1 MIELQNLTAGYREH
15 AVLEH
20 VDLCFPEGNVTV
32 LLGPNGCG
40 KSTLLKTALGLLPP
54 LEGQILYD
62 GTPLSELAPVQVA
75 RRAAYMAQSRGI
87 PNIEA
92 RRMVLHGRFPYLPF
106 PRRYRKSDHEAVD
119 RALQQADALELA
131 HCRME
136 ELSGGQRQKIYLAMA
151 LAQQTKT
158 IFMDEPTTW
167 LDVRHQMEVMRT
179 AKDLA
184 AAGKAVVLV
193 SHDLCLAL
201 RTADRV
207 ALLSQ
212 GRLVQVDT
220 PLHVYESGTLD
231 EVFGVHVCRV
241 CVNGTWQYFCE

>member
-1 MIELQNLTAGYREH
+1 M
-15 AVLEH
+15 
-20 VDLCFPEGNVTV
+20 

-231 EVFGVHVCRV
+231 KVFGVHVCRV

>member
-20 VDLCFPEGNVTV
+20 VDLCFPEGTVTV

-231 EVFGVHVCRV
+231 KVFGVHVCRV

>member
-119 RALQQADALELA
+119 RAMQQADALELA

-231 EVFGVHVCRV
+231 KVFGVHVCRV

>member
-20 VDLCFPEGNVTV
+20 VDLCFPEGIVTV

-231 EVFGVHVCRV
+231 KVFGVHVCRV

>member
-62 GTPLSELAPVQVA
+62 GTPLSELAPMQVA

-231 EVFGVHVCRV
+231 KVFGVHVCRV

>member
-1 MIELQNLTAGYREH
+1 MIELQNLTAGYRDH

-231 EVFGVHVCRV
+231 KVFGVHVCRV